1 MLLPGVEVTLINE
14 KTGERQ
20 TWQYE
25 DGLRGY
31 LLEGWAAAT
40 C

>member
-1 MLLPGVEVTLINE
+1 MPGVEVVLVNE

-20 TWQYE
+20 SWKYD

-31 LLEGWAAAT
+31 LMQALGGASW
-40 C
+40 